1 MASITSFYRWWAC
14 DFGPV
19 DGRLR
24 FAVYGLLLLVGYQ
37 GLLNNT
43 LGRVAFCPEEMFQPP
58 GVMSVVTFAGFTQW
72 HLYKILLLIKA
83 PLVVVWM
90 CSAVGFGGRL
100 PLFLT
105 GLGVSLYWGCY
116 QSVAG
121 SNHTW
126 HAPMFLLLVCGIFL
140 RPDRWSLDALVAAR
154 WPAWPFA
161 PAKYRGPDLSGYAR
175 KLVLL
180 LVMFTLFAGGV
191 AKLWHGGIAW
201 LDGASLYFY
210 LQNHNNPKTWFGPR
224 LLQFLMQHPSVVV
237 LLSWWTIALELGAL
251 LTLFYARLRWPFA
264 INAWAFHLGIWF
276 LMLPR
281 YWPQMICYL
290 LLVPWEGL
298 RLSKPKELLQTL
310 SGWRKPS
317 VVPHQTLPSALTQ
330 ATLSV
335 LASVITFVLLGTM
348 LLQREW
354 FPLTHVPM
362 YSSYVSSQR
371 LGAFRK
377 ADYGDLEA
385 LARIAAVADNDSQ
398 PWWIKYEI
406 ERKMFLDGAS
416 GRGAMQEGLL
426 GFPQGV
432 VERFLWARRISY
444 SLLDDLRKGA
454 TVSGAQF
461 QNTQAMLDAVAD
473 RILDRPEWV
482 DFDEFSLVF
491 VENEGSRRRLG
502 TINRAE

>member
-1 MASITSFYRWWAC
+1 MISKFYSWWAC

-37 GLLNNT
+37 GFLNDT
-43 LGRVAFCPEEMFQPP
+43 LNRVAFCPEEMFQPP
-58 GVMSVVTFAGFTQW
+58 GVMSVVSFVGLTQW
-72 HLYKILLLIKA
+72 HLYKVLLLIKA

-116 QSVAG
+116 QSVTG
-121 SNHTW
+121 TGHTW

-140 RPDRWSLDALVAAR
+140 RPNRWSLDALVAAR

-161 PAKYRGPDLSGYAR
+161 PAKYSGPDLSGYAR

-210 LQNHNNPKTWFGPR
+210 LQNLNDPKTLFGPR
-224 LLQFLMQHPSVVV
+224 LLQLLMQNPSLVV

-251 LTLFYARLRWPFA
+251 FTLFYARLRWPFA
-264 INAWAFHLGIWF
+264 INAWAFHLGIWL

-298 RLSKPKELLQTL
+298 RFNKPKELFQTI
-310 SGWRKPS
+310 SGWRKPPI
-317 VVPHQTLPSALTQ
+317 VPQQPLPSDLTQ

-335 LASVITFVLLGTM
+335 LASIISLALLGTM
-348 LLQREW
+348 LVQREW

-362 YSSYVSSQR
+362 YSAYVSSER

-377 ADYGDLEA
+377 TDYGNLEA
-385 LARIAAVADNDSQ
+385 LARIAALADNDSQ
-398 PWWIKYEI
+398 PWWIKFEI
-406 ERKMFLDGAS
+406 AGKMFLGGDGCH
-416 GRGAMQEGLL
+416 GANQTGIS

-432 VERFLWARRISY
+432 VEKYLWTRRTSY
-444 SLLDDLRKGA
+444 ALLDDLRESS
-454 TVSGAQF
+454 TDTGAQF
-461 QNTQAMLDAVAD
+461 QSCQRMLDAVAD
-473 RILDRPEWV
+473 RILHRPEWI

-491 VENEGSRRRLG
+491 VENDGSRRRLG
-502 TINRAE
+502 TIKRTE